1 MADPTSALNEVF
13 ILMGIGLVII
23 LLRLYARW
31 EAVGFNRWEADDYLM
46 ILAMGVYSGES
57 ALAYKVVAKYG
68 GIANNGMTDEERA
81 ALSPDSEEYQN
92 RVGGSKTQIQG
103 WVVYVL
109 LLWIIKAALCTM
121 FLRLTER
128 LGTYRT
134 RINVGFGIIIAS
146 WIIVTICILAG
157 CSPIYKN
164 WQIYPNPGLNCQPAI
179 SRINV
184 FVTLA
189 FNVSTD
195 LYLLTIPIPMLWS
208 AQIQL
213 WKKLGLIVLF
223 SGGIFVMMAG
233 ILRCVLI
240 ISNDVTGAQDAA
252 AWAIRETFV
261 AVVTSNVPLIF
272 PLMRKWVGKTLGSFS
287 SRKDSRSRTT
297 GAPHGSIPLPDRSW
311 HNRTHDDHFSHGTT
325 RGDAFAGSRD
335 GIVEP
340 NTDKGIKVELNVQI
354 SSRDKGRT
362 DSESN
367 ISF

>member
-1 MADPTSALNEVF
+1 MASDPTSTLNEVF
-13 ILMGIGLVII
+13 VLMGIGLLVI

-31 EAVGFNRWEADDYLM
+31 EAVGFK
-46 ILAMGVYSGES
+46 S
-57 ALAYKVVAKYG
+57 ALAFKVVSKYSG
-68 GIANNGMTDEERA
+68 LANNGMTDEYRQ
-81 ALSPDSEEYQN
+81 ALSPDSDEYKN
-92 RVGGSKTQIQG
+92 RIGGSKTQIEG

-134 RINVGFGIIIAS
+134 RINIGFGVILAS
-146 WIIVTICILAG
+146 WIIVTVCILAS
-157 CSPIYKN
+157 CSPINKN
-164 WQIYPNPGLNCQPAI
+164 WQIYPNPGLTCQPAI
-179 SRINV
+179 SRVNV
-184 FVTLA
+184 FVTLG
-189 FNVSTD
+189 FNVATD

-272 PLMRKWVGKTLGSFS
+272 PLMRKWIGNTLGSFS
-287 SRKDSRSRTT
+287 SRKDSRSRTL
-297 GAPHGSIPLPDRSW
+297 GAYPGSIPLPDRSW
-311 HNRTHDDHFSHGTT
+311 HSRKDNDDHQFQAAG
-325 RGDAFAGSRD
+325 GDAFAFAGSRD
-335 GIVEP
+335 RITESSA
-340 NTDKGIKVELNVQI
+340 DKGIKVEMNVEI
-354 SSRDKGRT
+354 SSSNKRRN

-367 ISF
+367 VSF